1 MQWVSFECCMM
12 LYFENS
18 VSRPNWQQCI
28 MPSTAY
34 SIHKWRCNMIYGTA
48 YSFDIYYSIS
58 KKELLRFYTGSCSS
72 ISMRC
77 LWRNKKSVFFSFYC
91 YTYLQFPSRN
101 IHANKMNTTLRILHY
116 CQMRLSS
123 DHMGNASRSSATTYR
138 MLRKVLSYILD
149 FSVRIQTTFSLS
161 FGRDIQVISQWV
173 IVAERNTVFL
183 PATMSRGKAGETK
196 KYLQPSCGR
205 HPWIRTYFR
214 SHHESNMILY

>member
-1 MQWVSFECCMM
+1 MSAAWCYILKILFHAQTDNNVLCQAPPIRYTSGVAIWFMGLHIVLISIIAFPRKSCWDSI
-12 LYFENS
+12 LVVVVVF
-18 VSRPNWQQCI
+18 QCVACEEI
-28 MPSTAY
+28 RNLFSSL
-34 SIHKWRCNMIYGTA
+34 SIAIHI
-48 YSFDIYYSIS
+48 
-58 KKELLRFYTGSCSS
+58 
-72 ISMRC
+72 
-77 LWRNKKSVFFSFYC
+77 FSFLRV
-91 YTYLQFPSRN
+91 TSMQ
-101 IHANKMNTTLRILHY
+101 IKRILHY